1 MSEKVRYIEEIL
13 NKIDDIY
20 IKCQIIIQPF
30 AAVTIDICINSNKKI
45 SCHQLPAGVR
55 RSTW

>member
-20 IKCQIIIQPF
+20 IKCQIIINPF
-30 AAVTIDICINSNKKI
+30 FTVTIETFNI
-45 SCHQLPAGVR
+45 
-55 RSTW
+55 